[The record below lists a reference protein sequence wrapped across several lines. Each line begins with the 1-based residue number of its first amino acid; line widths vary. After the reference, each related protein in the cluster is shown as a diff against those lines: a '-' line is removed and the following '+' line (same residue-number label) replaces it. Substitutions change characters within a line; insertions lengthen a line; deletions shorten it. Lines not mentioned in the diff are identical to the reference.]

1 MVKQICFYPL
11 LFIVRL
17 SFISSNQHGEKMTYP
32 EEQFVI
38 AITQENVAETL
49 WAQMWVCFRLPEIF
63 VVQIFV

>member
-17 SFISSNQHGEKMTYP
+17 SFISSNQHGEKMMYP

-49 WAQMWVCFRLPEIF
+49 WAQM
-63 VVQIFV
+63 

>member
-49 WAQMWVCFRLPEIF
+49 WAQM
-63 VVQIFV
+63 